1 MKPNEIIIHDN
12 FLDKKV
18 FKELQKTLL
27 EENNFPWYLNYNKVT
42 NDNVIQFTHVFYY
55 DFAPN
60 SPYYNN

>member
-42 NDNVIQFTHVFYY
+42 DDNVI
-55 DFAPN
+55 
-60 SPYYNN
+60 